1 MATDALRTCKDCN
14 LTANTEEELNL
25 FVKCDRHTH
34 GRRNL
39 CYKCENKRENA
50 WRAKNGESILRK
62 RRKHYAEKAVT
73 SVKCVVAKI
82 NFVMTTT
89 TRICSSGVYYVTSVI
104 GL

>member
-1 MATDALRTCKDCN
+1 VIDT
-14 LTANTEEELNL
+14 LTAEETYATSVRTKERMLGELKMASLYCVKEENTTQKKYIIQPMKNTKKE
-25 FVKCDRHTH
+25 
-34 GRRNL
+34 
-39 CYKCENKRENA
+39 
-50 WRAKNGESILRK
+50 WR
-62 RRKHYAEKAVT
+62 AVT